1 MTGFLKILKD
11 RKSQFDRM
19 FFERHPNIIYGRNG
33 LHRLLVLVKGNFVMS
48 ISGLEIKIGI
58 KRIINKLCVIISLSL
73 LLNKKEYIDCCLL
86 YMLSGA
92 FLPFYL
98 I

>member
-1 MTGFLKILKD
+1 
-11 RKSQFDRM
+11 
-19 FFERHPNIIYGRNG
+19 
-33 LHRLLVLVKGNFVMS
+33 MS

-73 LLNKKEYIDCCLL
+73 LLNKKEHIDCCLL